1 MSNEVLVVEHLRKEF
16 RRRRGAPGGESQ
28 HLIAVDDVSF
38 AVAPG
43 GALAIVGE
51 SGSGKTTTAR
61 MIVGLEWP
69 TAGSISVA
77 GRVRSARRVPRR
89 ERKLRG
95 REIQIVFQD
104 PYLSLDPR
112 QTVGSCLD
120 EVLRFHFRWD
130 SRTQQQRR
138 EALLAH
144 VGLDARFASR
154 LPRSMSGGQRQ
165 RVAIARAL
173 AAEPQVLVLDEAVSA
188 LDVSV
193 QAQVLNCLADLRAET
208 GVSYVFISHDLSV
221 VRQISDDIIVM
232 KSGKIAERG
241 RTDVVLDAPQSDY
254 ARELLAS
261 VPRPGWHPRRRVVA
275 ASATP
280 GPEPVG

>member
-1 MSNEVLVVEHLRKEF
+1 MRSLR
-16 RRRRGAPGGESQ
+16 
-28 HLIAVDDVSF
+28 
-38 AVAPG
+38 
-43 GALAIVGE
+43 
-51 SGSGKTTTAR
+51 AR
-61 MIVGLEWP
+61 M
-69 TAGSISVA
+69 
-77 GRVRSARRVPRR
+77 
-89 ERKLRG
+89 
-95 REIQIVFQD
+95 QIVFQD

-165 RVAIARAL
+165 H
-173 AAEPQVLVLDEAVSA
+173 
-188 LDVSV
+188 VSV
-193 QAQVLNCLADLRAET
+193 QAQVLNCLADMRAET

>member
-1 MSNEVLVVEHLRKEF
+1 MSDDVLAVEGLRKEF
-16 RRRRGAPGGESQ
+16 PRRRGHRNRGSQ
-28 HLIAVDDVSF
+28 DVVAVDDVSF
-38 AVAPG
+38 AVGPG

-61 MIVGLEWP
+61 MIVGLERP

-77 GRVRSARRVPRR
+77 GRERSSGRVSRA
-89 ERKLRG
+89 ERKTRG

-112 QTVGSCLD
+112 QTVGACVD
-120 EVLRFHFRWD
+120 EVLRFHFGSDR
-130 SRTQQQRR
+130 RARVQRR
-138 EALLAH
+138 EELLEH

-173 AAEPQVLVLDEAVSA
+173 AAKPQVLVLDEAVSA

-193 QAQVLNCLADLRAET
+193 QAQVLNCLADLRADT
-208 GVSYVFISHDLSV
+208 GVAYVFISHDLSV
-221 VRQISDDIIVM
+221 VRQVSDDVIVM
-232 KSGKIAERG
+232 KDGKIVERG
-241 RTDVVLDAPQSDY
+241 RTEIVLDEPESEY
-254 ARELLAS
+254 AKELLAS
-261 VPRPGWHPRRRVVA
+261 VPRPGWRPDQRSVP
-275 ASATP
+275 S
-280 GPEPVG
+280 